1 MSIRTLA
8 VASLLVAAACA
19 DEGSKT
25 GDPSQ
30 VNDVENPEIPDQ
42 PPPGSPTTEGLVMQ
56 TRRVQ
61 CMSDGP
67 CSAACDDA
75 MVVDIHVPSG
85 QCIVFDCRLA
95 SGGPDVGGCH
105 P

>member
-1 MSIRTLA
+1 MLIRMLA
-8 VASLLVAAACA
+8 VASLVVAAACA
-19 DEGSKT
+19 DDASKD

-30 VNDVENPEIPDQ
+30 TNDVENPVVPDQ
-42 PPPGSPTTEGLVMQ
+42 PPAGSAAPEGLVLQ

-67 CSAACDDA
+67 CSAACDNA
-75 MVVDIHVPSG
+75 TVVDVHVPSG
-85 QCIVFDCRLA
+85 QCIVFDCTLA
-95 SGGPDVGGCH
+95 GGGPDVGGCH